1 MTFRPSEDNDVS
13 RTPVEFLPHE
23 IAKRSISRDQIM
35 LPYREALSALATLDK
50 DGHTILS
57 CDPWVITREG
67 QLTAAGADEP
77 LSGLPRARALSAARE
92 SMTRAQQAW
101 ERSKH
106 QGDELVFRIRV
117 AA

>member
-1 MTFRPSEDNDVS
+1 MS

-57 CDPWVITREG
+57 CDAWVVTRDG
-67 QLTAAGADEP
+67 KLTAAGADES

-92 SMTRAQQAW
+92 SMARAQRAW
-101 ERSKH
+101 ERGKP